1 MSLQNSGRRLK
12 HLKKWAKTKWISSLF
27 FMFFFTDFLLS
38 NAHYLKHDVRVEV
51 TDTTYYGYIMEGGDV
66 EMWVRDFT
74 WYIRVALLLLLPI
87 IMSITNYKASKKEI
101 AGAVIYTVIAFKDCR
116 DFLINHNTSTSLTD
130 YTILFISLTLVH
142 VYFSL
147 KQKV

>member
-1 MSLQNSGRRLK
+1 
-12 HLKKWAKTKWISSLF
+12 
-27 FMFFFTDFLLS
+27 MFFFTDFLLS

-51 TDTTYYGYIMEGGDV
+51 TKETYYGYIMEGGDV

-87 IMSITNYKASKKEI
+87 VMAYANYKPSRKERACAI
-101 AGAVIYTVIAFKDCR
+101 IYTVIAFKDCV
-116 DFLINHNTSTSLTD
+116 DFYQNHNTGTSLTD